1 MHACIF
7 CKFNSS
13 SLFPNGSNNFKILCN
28 AYPRFTTF
36 NDTLGETFWVIK
48 RHKMYTTRI
57 KMMMMMITLWT
68 FCAHLTSLVP
78 NILIWFRTKKHMN
91 NIGTCIRVNIIFQ
104 NGWIFFFTSMQ
115 FLELKIVNYTK
126 PFFRLSTISP
136 ICTGSV
142 LDTRK
147 TKINS
152 SFQFPFSIIIICIYI
167 KPEFINF
174 LF

>member
-57 KMMMMMITLWT
+57 KMMMMITLWT

-78 NILIWFRTKKHMN
+78 NILIWLRTKKHMN

-136 ICTGSV
+136 I
-142 LDTRK
+142 
-147 TKINS
+147 NS